1 MSEFS
6 IIGKSIPRLD
16 GPAKV
21 TGESEYVGDLNF
33 PGLWVGGTVRSGVPH
48 GKLKS
53 IRQDPS
59 FDWSSVVFVTA
70 KDIQGTPFVHIVR
83 DDYPALA
90 SETIT
95 YATQAVALIAAPDE
109 KTLKAALAAVTL
121 EIEPLPAVLTVKEA
135 LEGKE
140 IVWGTDNILDE
151 YHVNQGDIEQGF
163 ADADIIVEGQ
173 YETGL
178 QEQIYLETQGMIARP
193 MPDGSME
200 IIGSIQC
207 PFYVLG
213 GVAGVLNLPCE
224 KVRVKLAEVGGAF
237 GGKED
242 YPTILA
248 VHAGLLAQKSGHP
261 VRIIYDRSE
270 DILVTPKRHP
280 ATVYHKTGVKK
291 DGTITAMEIDL
302 VLDGGA
308 YTTLSRVILQRSV
321 LHTTCGYKIP
331 NAKIRGRAVATHTP
345 PTGAFRG
352 FGAPQAI
359 FAVERQMDKIA
370 GILGI
375 NPLDLRLK
383 NLMHPG
389 DAFPYKQVMQE
400 GLSAEDV
407 LARVAEISD
416 YRKKH
421 AAFSASAPKGHIRK
435 GIGIS
440 LALHGGGFTG
450 SGEDKMNTTVKIIF
464 ENGIFTLLTSA
475 VDMGQGSSTV
485 LPMIAAERLG
495 VSMDYI
501 LHPAA
506 DTWVAPNSG
515 PTVASRATMFVGKV
529 VDQACIKL
537 IDKLK
542 KFIAEWKGC
551 PEKEVTFKKGFF
563 HVNGEEI
570 SIQKTAEQFHQT
582 HGELS
587 IQCVY
592 ETNATSVW
600 DEEKFEGTAYKG
612 YGWIAQV
619 VEVEVDTDTYEVNP
633 IECFIVAEVGRAINP
648 TLATGQLEGG
658 LLQGFGWA
666 HIEDIGIT
674 PEGHYNAAHMNAYLV
689 PTTLDTPKWHVE
701 LLEVPCDAGPFG
713 AKGIGE
719 LPANGGAPAFLAAI
733 ENATGVFGT
742 QIPLTGERLFTLIHN
757 QKQGGDSR

>member
-242 YPTILA
+242 YTPFSPSMPDFWRKNRDTRCGLSTIVPRISSSPQNGTRLPSTTRRESKKTEPLRRWRLISYWMEVLTPRSAALFSNAPYCTPPAGTKSPTQKYA
-248 VHAGLLAQKSGHP
+248 VGPSQPIPPQREHSAA
-261 VRIIYDRSE
+261 
-270 DILVTPKRHP
+270 LVPPKRFS
-280 ATVYHKTGVKK
+280 
-291 DGTITAMEIDL
+291 L
-302 VLDGGA
+302 W
-308 YTTLSRVILQRSV
+308 
-321 LHTTCGYKIP
+321 
-331 NAKIRGRAVATHTP
+331 RG
-345 PTGAFRG
+345 
-352 FGAPQAI
+352 
-359 FAVERQMDKIA
+359 K
-370 GILGI
+370 
-375 NPLDLRLK
+375 
-383 NLMHPG
+383 
-389 DAFPYKQVMQE
+389 
-400 GLSAEDV
+400 
-407 LARVAEISD
+407 
-416 YRKKH
+416 
-421 AAFSASAPKGHIRK
+421 
-435 GIGIS
+435 
-440 LALHGGGFTG
+440 
-450 SGEDKMNTTVKIIF
+450 
-464 ENGIFTLLTSA
+464 
-475 VDMGQGSSTV
+475 
-485 LPMIAAERLG
+485 
-495 VSMDYI
+495 
-501 LHPAA
+501 
-506 DTWVAPNSG
+506 W
-515 PTVASRATMFVGKV
+515 
-529 VDQACIKL
+529 IKL
-537 IDKLK
+537 RVSWASTL
-542 KFIAEWKGC
+542 W
-551 PEKEVTFKKGFF
+551 
-563 HVNGEEI
+563 I
-570 SIQKTAEQFHQT
+570 SA
-582 HGELS
+582 
-587 IQCVY
+587 
-592 ETNATSVW
+592 
-600 DEEKFEGTAYKG
+600 
-612 YGWIAQV
+612 
-619 VEVEVDTDTYEVNP
+619 
-633 IECFIVAEVGRAINP
+633 
-648 TLATGQLEGG
+648 
-658 LLQGFGWA
+658 
-666 HIEDIGIT
+666 
-674 PEGHYNAAHMNAYLV
+674 
-689 PTTLDTPKWHVE
+689 
-701 LLEVPCDAGPFG
+701 
-713 AKGIGE
+713 
-719 LPANGGAPAFLAAI
+719 
-733 ENATGVFGT
+733 
-742 QIPLTGERLFTLIHN
+742 
-757 QKQGGDSR
+757 